1 MASKE
6 NCQTHKQF
14 SARKKRL
21 TLKREFDNKKQL
33 KMNEITDI
41 DEQIDKLKSLK
52 EQKQNELN
60 EIDEEAYQKFANIYN
75 DKELLSEMFNLG
87 TSTTYSLNIIND
99 LEITCKNGINDDIK
113 NVSNIIDQLYDID
126 NRINEEVK
134 HTNCAGDLLDR
145 FGSMI
150 SLPTKGDDDNG
161 D

>member
-1 MASKE
+1 
-6 NCQTHKQF
+6 
-14 SARKKRL
+14 
-21 TLKREFDNKKQL
+21 
-33 KMNEITDI
+33 
-41 DEQIDKLKSLK
+41 
-52 EQKQNELN
+52 
-60 EIDEEAYQKFANIYN
+60 
-75 DKELLSEMFNLG
+75 MFNLG

-99 LEITCKNGINDDIK
+99 LELTCKNGINDDIK